1 MRKIILDEKEMP
13 DFYHNIQ
20 ADLPEP
26 LLPPL
31 HPVTKEP
38 IKMEDLRP
46 IFPESLIKQEI
57 SQEKEIEIPKEV
69 RKRYLSYRPT
79 PLIRAL
85 ALEEY
90 LDTPARIY
98 YKHEG
103 TSPAGSHKLNTAIP
117 QAYFNSIEGI
127 KSLTT
132 ETGAGQW
139 GSALS
144 MACSFFNLNCKVF
157 MVRASFE
164 QKPYRRILMEIFD
177 AQVLPSPSNTTE
189 SGRKSIELD
198 PDSPGSLGIAISE
211 AVEEAVKKPDTNYAL
226 GSVLNHVILHQ
237 SIIGLEVKKQLKLAE
252 EKPEILIGCVGG
264 GSNFGGLIAPFV
276 SKKVKGKE
284 IRLVAVEPSVA
295 ASLTKGTFEYDYG
308 DTMGLTPLLAMYTLG
323 HDFVPPPIHAGGL
336 RYHGMAPIISNL
348 YKNKVIEACSY
359 DQKDIFEAARIFA
372 KTEGII
378 PAPESA
384 HAIKKAIDEALIA
397 KEEKRER
404 TIVFLLSGHG
414 YLDLSAYEKNRPIS

>member
-1 MRKIILDEKEMP
+1 
-13 DFYHNIQ
+13 
-20 ADLPEP
+20 
-26 LLPPL
+26 
-31 HPVTKEP
+31 
-38 IKMEDLRP
+38 MEDLRP

-57 SQEKEIEIPKEV
+57 SQEREIEIPKEV

-90 LDTPARIY
+90 LNTPAKIY
-98 YKHEG
+98 YKNEG
-103 TSPAGSHKLNTAIP
+103 VSPAGSHKLNTAIP

-157 MVRASFE
+157 MVKASFE
-164 QKPYRRILMEIFD
+164 QKPYRKILMEIFN
-177 AQVLPSPSNTTE
+177 ANVLPSPSDTTE
-189 SGRKSIELD
+189 SGRKFIELD

-211 AVEEAVKKPDTNYAL
+211 AVEEAVKKSDTNYAL
-226 GSVLNHVILHQ
+226 GSVLNHVLLHQ
-237 SIIGLEVKKQLKLAE
+237 SIIGLEVKKQLKLAD

-284 IRLVAVEPSVA
+284 IRLVAVEPSIA

-348 YKNKVIEACSY
+348 YKNKIIEACSY

-414 YLDLSAYEKNRPIS
+414 YLDLSAYEKNRTIS

>member
-38 IKMEDLRP
+38 IKMEDLRS

-57 SQEKEIEIPKEV
+57 SREREIEIPKEV

-103 TSPAGSHKLNTAIP
+103 VSPAGSHKLNTAIP

-164 QKPYRRILMEIFD
+164 QKPYRKIFMEIFNSN
-177 AQVLPSPSNTTE
+177 VLSSPSDTTE
-189 SGRKSIELD
+189 SGKKFIELD

-211 AVEEAVKKPDTNYAL
+211 AVEEAVKNSDTNYAL
-226 GSVLNHVILHQ
+226 GSVLNHVLLHQ

-276 SKKVKGKE
+276 NKKVKGKE

-348 YKNKVIEACSY
+348 YKNKIIEACSY
-359 DQKDIFEAARIFA
+359 DQKGIFEAARIFA

-414 YLDLSAYEKNRPIS
+414 YLDLSAYEKNRPVS